1 MLTAVALAV
10 VAFQAWVI
18 YLLAKQHGSTLLAQ
32 EALSARLAA
41 AESALTRL
49 QGPVP
54 SAPSAPNSLPGL
66 RTGEA
71 APDFTLSN
79 LDGRMWSL
87 ADFRGHPAVIIFFNP
102 ECGFC
107 QQLAPRLGRLPAGAP
122 KTIVI
127 SRGER
132 ELHRQLVHEHG
143 WRAEVLL
150 EPAWEIATRYRTNA
164 TPTAYRIDA
173 DGRIA
178 SPLAAGIDDVL
189 SLMGSPAQKPADA
202 EDKLRANGLRT
213 RPLSESH
220 LQRNGL
226 RAGTPAPD
234 FTLQDHR
241 GQRWSLR
248 GHLDRGPVVVVFYL
262 GYACN
267 ACVHDLFELNADFG
281 RFHRLGAE
289 VVAVSGDT
297 PGLTR
302 QRFEQYG
309 AFGFPVLSDPGRV
322 VARSYG
328 TFRPANGSKP
338 EEFLHGTFLIGRD
351 GQVHWVRC
359 GDTPFRNNQALLYEL
374 ARLGDKLPQPE
385 PPVPAGDKGAK
396 TP

>member
-234 FTLQDHR
+234 FTLQDLGGVTHSLSSYR
-241 GQRWSLR
+241 GRRVLLLFSDPGCGPCQTLAPMLERLHQRRFDNGLQLLMVSR
-248 GHLDRGPVVVVFYL
+248 GTISMNREKAREH
-262 GYACN
+262 
-267 ACVHDLFELNADFG
+267 
-281 RFHRLGAE
+281 
-289 VVAVSGDT
+289 
-297 PGLTR
+297 GLT
-302 QRFEQYG
+302 
-309 AFGFPVLSDPGRV
+309 FPVLIQNAWEISRLYAMFATPIGYLINEEGTI
-322 VARSYG
+322 VADV
-328 TFRPANGSKP
+328 A
-338 EEFLHGTFLIGRD
+338 IGPDAILQLEAQLDDRRTA
-351 GQVHWVRC
+351 VA
-359 GDTPFRNNQALLYEL
+359 T
-374 ARLGDKLPQPE
+374 
-385 PPVPAGDKGAK
+385 
-396 TP
+396 

>member
-1 MLTAVALAV
+1 VQPQPTGQHFTGKVHFDVLAK
-10 VAFQAWVI
+10 
-18 YLLAKQHGSTLLAQ
+18 LLADDRR
-32 EALSARLAA
+32 SAGAD
-41 AESALTRL
+41 EW
-49 QGPVP
+49 
-54 SAPSAPNSLPGL
+54 L
-66 RTGEA
+66 RQ
-71 APDFTLSN
+71 
-79 LDGRMWSL
+79 L
-87 ADFRGHPAVIIFFNP
+87 ADPKAAFRV
-102 ECGFC
+102 
-107 QQLAPRLGRLPAGAP
+107 
-122 KTIVI
+122 KTQTH
-127 SRGER
+127 
-132 ELHRQLVHEHG
+132 L
-143 WRAEVLL
+143 LL
-150 EPAWEIATRYRTNA
+150 EHA
-164 TPTAYRIDA
+164 
-173 DGRIA
+173 
-178 SPLAAGIDDVL
+178 
-189 SLMGSPAQKPADA
+189 
-202 EDKLRANGLRT
+202 
-213 RPLSESH
+213 
-220 LQRNGL
+220 
-226 RAGTPAPD
+226 APD

-302 QRFEQYG
+302 QRFGQYG